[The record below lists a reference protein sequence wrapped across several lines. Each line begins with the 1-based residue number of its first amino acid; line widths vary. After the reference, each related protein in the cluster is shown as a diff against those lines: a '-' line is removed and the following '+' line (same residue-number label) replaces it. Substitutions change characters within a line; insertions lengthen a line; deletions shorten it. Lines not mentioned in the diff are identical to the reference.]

1 MKFDKETHFFIH
13 LIGDVVL
20 KVGQVLLKQ
29 WLATQAE

>member
-1 MKFDKETHFFIH
+1 MKFDKETHFYIY